1 MDIILI
7 NVWLGQ
13 VSEAIL
19 CQVRLMQG
27 KRGNI
32 KLRLVRP
39 GE

>member
-1 MDIILI
+1 MDVILI

-19 CQVRLMQG
+19 CQG